1 MSFILNGLV
10 YDKPM
15 FSIVAYNRAQL
26 ATAFEQMEK
35 LRKSGH
41 LAGYVRREAFLQ
53 QETDGLWS
61 RLSAVNQLR
70 HHKLS
75 RPPHLLSVRR
85 EKSSLKNFS
94 ESENFFQ

>member
-53 QETDGLWS
+53 QEQILLLCIIIKKTE
-61 RLSAVNQLR
+61 QLQ
-70 HHKLS
+70 
-75 RPPHLLSVRR
+75 LL
-85 EKSSLKNFS
+85 EKKC
-94 ESENFFQ
+94 QIVQQVQDMV